1 LQSTVLEDRPKHLL
15 NRSRPEIV
23 ARILEI
29 ASKEVLKTH
38 IMYKAN
44 LSHRQLESYLRFL
57 LENGFIQEIKNGSD
71 RTTYAATEKGADF
84 LKEFSHV
91 SNYMSLMKESR

>member
-1 LQSTVLEDRPKHLL
+1 MQAISLEDRLKHCW

-23 ARILEI
+23 ASILDI
-29 ASKEVLKTH
+29 ASKGALKTH

-57 LENGFIQEIKNGSD
+57 LETGLIREVGNGAEKTKFII
-71 RTTYAATEKGADF
+71 TEKGLDF
-84 LKEFSHV
+84 LKEFSHI
-91 SNYMSLMKESR
+91 SDYMLLMKRSR